1 MASWLLQVFNTH
13 VRRIAGRGYSYFH
26 LYIFVFIYLCV
37 ALPLSKMKNDTELKF
52 GTHSPKL
59 HLITVF
65 FFFSKIGPRGSPPP
79 RETAMSRGFSAY
91 LLDCLVLFSKSTWC
105 ESPVEDI
112 PIFTYEY
119 SLYGTSWPN
128 EKLYRPEI
136 CHKHYPRLYLKT
148 GFLFF
153 RKSYPKSR

>member
-37 ALPLSKMKNDTELKF
+37 ALPLSKMKNDTDLKF

-65 FFFSKIGPRGSPPP
+65 FFFSKIGPRGSPPHLEKLPCHKDFPHISSIALFYFQNP
-79 RETAMSRGFSAY
+79 RDASRRSRIF
-91 LLDCLVLFSKSTWC
+91 LFSLMNIVCTAPPGRTKNYT
-105 ESPVEDI
+105 DLK
-112 PIFTYEY
+112 F
-119 SLYGTSWPN
+119 GTN
-128 EKLYRPEI
+128 TTLDYI
-136 CHKHYPRLYLKT
+136 
-148 GFLFF
+148 
-153 RKSYPKSR
+153 